1 MFKRFAFVLIM
12 ILFAGTVSA
21 LGVTPARTTMDFDP
35 ELSRSVSFEVINS
48 GGTDI
53 GLVMTT
59 SGELGEYITLPV
71 SNSEMTGD
79 EKTKEFSYDLNLPR
93 DLSPGLHIGEV
104 FILQIPSSGDSSGA
118 SVLATLAVVTQ
129 VYVYVP
135 YPGKFANADLVIYN
149 ANQGEKVNFVF
160 PVVSAGEFDLTAVR
174 ANVEIFNKLDEKVGT
189 FDTTTIGVPSGEKK
203 EIVHGWVA
211 DVPIGEYRAVAS
223 LIYDEGTINLEKI
236 FSVGSKDLELKSIE
250 VNSFNLGEIVK
261 LEMLVENK
269 WSEPIS
275 GAFTQT
281 IIRDSNGDTVSTFD
295 SASYVIDALSKKV
308 FVSYWDTAGVRE
320 GTYETEVSINYA
332 EKSSKQNL
340 KFEVSEND
348 LTVIGLGYV
357 ISAEGVEDGGVD
369 TIVLVLIIVIVL
381 LVLINLL
388 WFFMLRKKLK
398 K

>member
-1 MFKRFAFVLIM
+1 
-12 ILFAGTVSA
+12 
-21 LGVTPARTTMDFDP
+21 
-35 ELSRSVSFEVINS
+35 
-48 GGTDI
+48 
-53 GLVMTT
+53 
-59 SGELGEYITLPV
+59 
-71 SNSEMTGD
+71 
-79 EKTKEFSYDLNLPR
+79 
-93 DLSPGLHIGEV
+93 
-104 FILQIPSSGDSSGA
+104 
-118 SVLATLAVVTQ
+118 
-129 VYVYVP
+129 
-135 YPGKFANADLVIYN
+135 
-149 ANQGEKVNFVF
+149 VF

-281 IIRDSNGDTVSTFD
+281 TIRDSNGDTVSRFD

-357 ISAEGVEDGGVD
+357 ISAEGVEDGEGD